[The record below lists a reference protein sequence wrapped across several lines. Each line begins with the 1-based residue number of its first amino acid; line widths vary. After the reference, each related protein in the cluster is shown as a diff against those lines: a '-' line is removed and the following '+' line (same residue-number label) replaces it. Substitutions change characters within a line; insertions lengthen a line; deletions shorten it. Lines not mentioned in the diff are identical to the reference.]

1 MRKKILVVDDEA
13 DINQMLA
20 EQLSD
25 VGYETIVA
33 SDGNEALRK
42 IQLIKPDLVILD
54 VVMPGLDGPSVC
66 AALKEDP
73 RTKNIPVIF
82 LTGLRPKEDE
92 LRGVEIG
99 GYPVFAKPFNFE
111 ELLGTVREMIN
122 QSRL

>member
-13 DINQMLA
+13 DIHQMLA

-25 VGYETIVA
+25 IGYETTVA
-33 SDGNEALRK
+33 SDGDEALRK
-42 IQLIKPDLVILD
+42 VQLTRPDLIILD

-73 RTKNIPVIF
+73 KTKDIPIIF

-122 QSRL
+122 KPKI

>member
-1 MRKKILVVDDEA
+1 MRKKILVVDDES
-13 DINQMLA
+13 DIHEMLA
-20 EQLSD
+20 EQLTD
-25 VGYETIVA
+25 TGYEITIA
-33 SDGNEALRK
+33 SNGDEALRK
-42 IQLIKPDLVILD
+42 VQLNKPDLIILD

-73 RTKNIPVIF
+73 KTKNIPIIF

-122 QSRL
+122 KPRL

>member
-1 MRKKILVVDDEA
+1 MRKKILVVDDES
-13 DINQMLA
+13 DIHEMLA
-20 EQLSD
+20 EQLSEI
-25 VGYETIVA
+25 GYETIVA
-33 SDGNEALRK
+33 NDGEEALRK
-42 IQLIKPDLVILD
+42 IQLNKPDLVILD
-54 VVMPGLDGPSVC
+54 VVMPKIDGPTVC

-73 RTKNIPVIF
+73 KTKNIPIIF

-122 QSRL
+122 KPRL

>member
-1 MRKKILVVDDEA
+1 MRKKILVVDDESE
-13 DINQMLA
+13 IHQMLA

-25 VGYETIVA
+25 TGYETIIA
-33 SDGNEALRK
+33 SDGDEALRK
-42 IQLIKPDLVILD
+42 IQLNRPDLVILD
-54 VVMPGLDGPSVC
+54 VVMPKMDGPTVC

-73 RTKNIPVIF
+73 RTKNIPIIF

-122 QSRL
+122 KPKI